1 MIVYVTTKSGAQY
14 AFDKMELTWERV
26 HGTRDIHGV
35 PSNGRGTTTGHLV
48 EWPAIIAGASIMFD
62 DVEIGVIYTTPVVG
76 VKVVYE

>member
-14 AFDKMELTWERV
+14 AFDRTDLIWERI
-26 HGTRDIHGV
+26 HGTRDIIGV
-35 PSNGRGTTTGHLV
+35 SSDGRGRTIGHLV

-62 DVEIGVIYTTPVVG
+62 DVETGVVYTTPVVA